1 MGRAP
6 PGPTFDEAL
15 RSCFGRVFGVTEKG
29 YMGMLPDGAAKG
41 DIVCGFAGAKTPFV
55 IQTGWRG
62 IISVDGGVLHSRT
75 DEWGDSG
82 PARGSRTVSKIYG
95 YGDRKTGK
103 RSEEYSGRSPVV
115 FYVAFGLP
123 HRISRLTERCTESSV
138 FGSLLFPNV
147 LMIPFPK
154 TVS

>member
-6 PGPTFDEAL
+6 PGPTFGEAL
-15 RSCFGRVFGVTEKG
+15 RGCFGRVFGVTEKG

-55 IQTGWRG
+55 IRTGWRG
-62 IISVDGGVLHSRT
+62 ILSVDGRVLHSRT

-103 RSEEYSGRSPVV
+103 RPEEYSGRSPVV
-115 FYVAFGLP
+115 FFVAFGLP
-123 HRISRLTERCTESSV
+123 DRISRLTERCTESSV
-138 FGSLLFPNV
+138 FRIAFVPQRTL
-147 LMIPFPK
+147 IPFPK